1 MISGVN
7 MKKNRLI
14 LLFLIL
20 AVLGASTWYVASNDL
35 IGKFFDEGDPDR
47 PPMGAKIGLDEYL
60 PMRIEHMDLLRGF
73 DTAQQDSRTN
83 SILAMERSERKLKQQ
98 LRETNQPDGASWT
111 PIGPAPIPVSA
122 STSYS
127 GRVSAIA
134 VHPTN
139 PDIVYVGT
147 AQGGLYRSLNGGT
160 TWTALMDNTL
170 TLAIGAVA
178 ISPSDPSTIFV
189 GTGESTLCG
198 SGCFIGVGLYRI
210 TNADTT
216 PVISEALNKNAANA
230 DVFTGRAISEVLVH
244 PTDPNIVFTATTV
257 GVAGIGGTT
266 SGAVLPALGLYRTTN
281 ALSANPTFTKISL
294 GISDRSVTDLVMEP
308 GNPNRIYAG
317 VLGVASPDGGVYYTA
332 NALDTTP
339 TFTQLL
345 STTATGNQSRVELAH
360 ATSTMTVYAASG
372 QGNGSIYK
380 SVDGNPFTLVS
391 NTGFCN
397 PQCFY
402 DIAIAVD
409 PTDPNKVFLGG
420 SPALIFGRSINGG
433 ASFASSSSGLHV
445 DTQAIAVA
453 PSNPNIVYFGSDGGI
468 WRTTNVNATPIVWT
482 TLNNTTFSATQ
493 FMGISVH
500 PTDRN
505 YTLGGTQDNGTQF
518 LAPDGIEWIR
528 SDGGDGGFS
537 VIDQTATNTTNVVAY
552 HTYFN
557 QSNSQIGF
565 ARALTTVPPG
575 DPNWTQFFGCG
586 SGAIANG
593 IVCSDPVLF
602 YAPMVGGP
610 SVAGSIGNTLYFG
623 TNKLYRSTDQ
633 GTTMTSVGS
642 AGISARISA
651 IAIAPQNDDIR
662 LIGTSNGAVFLQS
675 TPGATTLT
683 NVTGAIGSSA
693 RYVGR
698 TAIDPIDANIA
709 YVTLN
714 GFGLPDGRHVWKTT
728 NLLSGSPTWVAS
740 GNGIPDTPV
749 NAFVIDPLDTNTLY
763 AGSDIGVFKS
773 ADGGANWIPFS
784 NGLPRVAVFGMA
796 IQPTSRILRISTHG
810 RGMYDY
816 DLGAAPTPS
825 PTGTPSSVIS
835 GNVSYGN
842 AAAPPK
848 YISNVTVTGAGS
860 PNVFTTTAAPGVGA
874 GDYSLTGF
882 GAGSYTVS
890 LSKTTGQNN
899 VSSLDAARI
908 AQHVAGVLALTSDNQ
923 KVTADVSDSGTLSSA
938 DAAFIA
944 RYVAGVGAPTGSTN
958 QWKFYVS
965 PGPTFPVGASPTTR
979 TYSSVT
985 SNITGQDFVG
995 LLSGDVT
1002 GNWIP
1007 TTARDTG
1014 VTPPASEVVVMMP
1027 RLTVNNGD
1035 FNIPVT
1041 IEGAENKD
1049 ILAYEFDLRYDPK
1062 VIRPQDSPVDITE
1075 TASRGLFVVAN
1086 AEKAG
1091 LLKVVVY
1098 GPMPID
1104 SRPLLLNLRFTAI
1117 GAPDSRSLLTWAH
1130 AMFNEGDPYVET
1142 VDGQI
1147 TVVIA
1152 ESSEE

>member
-1 MISGVN
+1 
-7 MKKNRLI
+7 MKKNRLL
-14 LLFLIL
+14 LLFLII

-35 IGKFFDEGDPDR
+35 IGKFFNEGSPDL
-47 PPMGAKIGLDEYL
+47 PPMGTKIGLAEYL

-83 SILAMERSERKLKQQ
+83 SILAMERSERELKQH
-98 LRETNQPDGASWT
+98 LRETNQPEGASWV

-160 TWTALMDNTL
+160 TWTPLMDSAL
-170 TLAIGAVA
+170 TIAIGAVA
-178 ISPSDPSTIFV
+178 ISPSDPTTIFV

-198 SGCFIGVGLYRI
+198 SGCYIGVGLYRI

-216 PVISEALNKNAANA
+216 PVISDALNKNAANA

-244 PTDPNIVFTATTV
+244 PTDPNIVFTATTA

-266 SGAVLPALGLYRTTN
+266 SGATLPALGLYRTTN
-281 ALSANPTFTKISL
+281 AMSANPTFTKISL

-317 VLGVASPDGGVYYTA
+317 VLGLTSPDGGVYYTP

-360 ATSTMTVYAASG
+360 ATSTLTVYAASG

-380 SVDGNPFTLVS
+380 SMDGSPFTLVS

-402 DIAIAVD
+402 DIAIEVD
-409 PTDPNKVFLGG
+409 PTDANRVYLGG
-420 SPALIFGRSINGG
+420 SPALVFGRSINGG

-468 WRTTNVNATPIVWT
+468 WRTTNAGASPIVWT

-552 HTYFN
+552 HTYYN
-557 QSNSQIGF
+557 QTNNLIGF
-565 ARALTTVPPG
+565 ARARTTVPPG
-575 DPNWTQFFGCG
+575 DPVWEQNTLGCG
-586 SGAIANG
+586 GIANG
-593 IVCSDPVLF
+593 IACSDPVLF

-610 SVAGSIGNTLYFG
+610 SVPGSIGNTLYFG

-642 AGISARISA
+642 AGLSARISA

-662 LIGTSNGAVFLQS
+662 LVGTSTGAVFLQT

-683 NVTGAIGSSA
+683 NVTGAIGGSA

-698 TAIDPIDANIA
+698 TAIDPTDANIA

-714 GFGLPDGRHVWKTT
+714 GFGLADGRHVWKTT

-740 GNGIPDTPV
+740 GTGIPDTPV
-749 NAFVIDPLDTNTLY
+749 NAFVIDPLNTNILY

-773 ADGGANWIPFS
+773 SDGGANWIPFS

-816 DLGAAPTPS
+816 DLGIAPTPT
-825 PTGTPSSVIS
+825 PTGSPSGIVS
-835 GNVSYGN
+835 GNVSYAN

-848 YISNVTVTGAGS
+848 FISNVTVTGSGS

-908 AQHVAGVLALTSDNQ
+908 AQHVAGVLPLTSDIQ

-944 RYVAGVGAPTGSTN
+944 RLVAGVGAPIGSTN

-965 PGPTFPVGASPTTR
+965 PGPTFPVGGSPTTR
-979 TYSSVT
+979 TYPSVA
-985 SNITGQDFVG
+985 SNIAGQDFIG
-995 LLSGDVT
+995 ILSGDVT
-1002 GNWIP
+1002 GNWLP
-1007 TTARDTG
+1007 TAARD
-1014 VTPPASEVVVMMP
+1014 VDSKQAQPEAVVSLP
-1027 RLTVNNGD
+1027 RVSVNNGD
-1035 FNIPVT
+1035 FTIPVT
-1041 IEGAENKD
+1041 IEGGADKG
-1049 ILAYEFDLRYDPK
+1049 IIAYEFDLRYNPK
-1062 VIRPQDSPVDITE
+1062 VIRPQADTVDITG
-1075 TASRGLFVVAN
+1075 TASRGLFVVSN
-1086 AEKAG
+1086 AEKSG

-1104 SRPLLLNLRFTAI
+1104 AGSVLLNLKFTAV
-1117 GAPDSRSLLTWAH
+1117 GQPDSMSPLTWAYS
-1130 AMFNEGDPYVET
+1130 MFNEGDPNVQT

-1147 TVVIA
+1147 TISA
-1152 ESSEE
+1152 TASAKQ

>member
-1 MISGVN
+1 
-7 MKKNRLI
+7 MKKNRL
-14 LLFLIL
+14 LLLLLIL
-20 AVLGASTWYVASNDL
+20 VALGASTWFIASNDL

-47 PPMGAKIGLDEYL
+47 PPMGAKIGLEEYL
-60 PMRIEHMDLLRGF
+60 PLRIAHMDLLRGF
-73 DTAQQDSRTN
+73 DTAEQDSRTN
-83 SILAMERSERKLKQQ
+83 SILEMEQSERELERQ
-98 LRETNQPDGASWT
+98 RRDANQPEGASWA
-111 PIGPAPIPVSA
+111 PIGPAPIPVNA

-160 TWTALMDNTL
+160 TWTPLMDNTL

-178 ISPSDPSTIFV
+178 ISPSDPTTIFV

-198 SGCFIGVGLYRI
+198 SGCYIGVGLYRI

-216 PVISEALNKNAANA
+216 PVISDALNKNAANA

-244 PTDPNIVFTATTV
+244 PTDPNVVFTATTV

-281 ALSANPTFTKISL
+281 AMSANPTFTKLSL
-294 GISDRSVTDLVMEP
+294 GISDRSITDIVMEP
-308 GNPNRIYAG
+308 ANPNRIYTG
-317 VLGVASPDGGVYYTA
+317 VLGVAGTDGGVYSSA
-332 NALDTTP
+332 NALDAAP

-345 STTATGNQSRVELAH
+345 ATSATGNQSRVELAH
-360 ATSTMTVYAASG
+360 ATSTLTVYAASG
-372 QGNGSIYK
+372 QGNGSVYK
-380 SVDGNPFTLVS
+380 SMDGNPFTLVS

-409 PTDPNKVFLGG
+409 PTDANKVYLGG
-420 SPALIFGRSINGG
+420 SPALVFGRSTNGG
-433 ASFASSSSGLHV
+433 TSFASSSSGLHV

-468 WRTTNVNATPIVWT
+468 WRTTNVSASPIVWT

-518 LAPDGIEWIR
+518 LAPDGLEWIR

-537 VIDQTATNTTNVVAY
+537 VIDQTAPNTTNVVAY

-557 QSNSQIGF
+557 QSNTQIGF

-575 DPNWTQFFGCG
+575 DPNWSQFFGCG

-610 SVAGSIGNTLYFG
+610 SVSGSIGNTLYFG

-633 GTTMTSVGS
+633 GATMTVVGS

-662 LIGTSNGAVFLQS
+662 LVGTSGGAVLLQ
-675 TPGATTLT
+675 TAPGANTLT
-683 NVTGAIGSSA
+683 TVTGAIASSA

-698 TAIDPIDANIA
+698 TAIDPTNANIA

-714 GFGLPDGRHVWKTT
+714 GFGLSDGRHVWKTT

-763 AGSDIGVFKS
+763 AGSDIGIFKS
-773 ADGGANWIPFS
+773 SDGGANWIPFN
-784 NGLPRVAVFGMA
+784 NGLPRVAVYGMA

-816 DLGAAPTPS
+816 DLGAAPVAVN
-825 PTGTPSSVIS
+825 GTVT
-835 GNVSYGN
+835 YGN

-848 YISNVTVTGAGS
+848 FISNATVTGTGS
-860 PNVFTTTAAPGVGA
+860 PSVFTTTAAPGIGE
-874 GDYSLTGF
+874 GSYSLSGF

-899 VSSLDAARI
+899 ISSLDAARI

-923 KVTADVSDSGTLSSA
+923 KITADVSNNGTLSSN

-944 RYVAGVGAPTGSTN
+944 RFVAGVGSPIGNTN
-958 QWKFYVS
+958 QWKFYLP
-965 PGPTFPVGASPTTR
+965 PGPTFPIGASPTTR

-985 SNITGQDFVG
+985 SNIADQDFVG
-995 LLSGDVT
+995 LLIGDVT
-1002 GNWIP
+1002 GNWLP
-1007 TTARDTG
+1007 TAARD
-1014 VTPPASEVVVMMP
+1014 VTSRQGGRSVDVSLPKAEVTEGEVI
-1027 RLTVNNGD
+1027 
-1035 FNIPVT
+1035 IPVT
-1041 IEGAENKD
+1041 IQGTANKE
-1049 ILAYEFDLRYDPK
+1049 IIAYGFDLRYDAK
-1062 VIRPQDSPVDITE
+1062 VIQPQAEPVDLTG
-1075 TASRGLFVVAN
+1075 TASRGLFAVTNVI
-1086 AEKAG
+1086 EPG
-1091 LLKVVVY
+1091 LLRVVMY
-1098 GPMPID
+1098 GAYPID
-1104 SRPLLLNLRFTAI
+1104 SDGLLLNLKFTAV
-1117 GAPDSRSLLTWAH
+1117 GAPGSVSPLVFESI
-1130 AMFNEGDPYVET
+1130 MFNEGDPSVIT
-1142 VDGQI
+1142 TNGQI
-1147 TVVIA
+1147 ALSAATA
-1152 ESSEE
+1152 ARQ